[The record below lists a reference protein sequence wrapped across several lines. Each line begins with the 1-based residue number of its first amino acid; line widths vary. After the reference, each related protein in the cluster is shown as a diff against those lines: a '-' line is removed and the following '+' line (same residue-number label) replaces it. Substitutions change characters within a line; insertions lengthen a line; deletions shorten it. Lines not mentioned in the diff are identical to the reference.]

1 MTERAEAG
9 TAGLRERKR
18 AHSRATTVDVAMQLF
33 ADRGYDTVTVADIC
47 AAAEIAPRTFFRYF
61 PTKEDVL
68 AEPAR
73 QMAARLTAALA
84 AAPAELDDGR
94 ALRRA
99 LRELGEYV
107 VADRSRMAVFF
118 QVAAAASA
126 VRANPFL
133 HLSGRERQL
142 TEELLRRRSGSAPAD
157 WRTRLMVARALA
169 AFRVW
174 LDDLV
179 AGEPADP
186 LAHLD
191 EVLAAR

>member
-1 MTERAEAG
+1 VTERAEAG
-9 TAGLRERKR
+9 TEGLRERKR

-33 ADRGYDTVTVADIC
+33 AERGYDAVTVADIC

-84 AAPAELDDGR
+84 AAPDEVDDAG

-99 LRELGEYV
+99 LRELGQYV
-107 VADRSRMAVFF
+107 VADQTRMAVFF
-118 QVAAAASA
+118 RVAGAASA

-142 TEELLRRRSGSAPAD
+142 TEELLRRRAGSGAAD

-179 AGEPADP
+179 AGGEPDP

-191 EVLAAR
+191 EVLAER